1 MILLRW
7 MNYKVECLQKVLPER
22 YELLIISI
30 SSPLLLGV
38 YKEGYLIHT
47 ISSELKTSEI
57 LLPLLKECMDQYD
70 ISTIIYTRGPGSYM
84 AIKLTYIMLKT
95 IEIISGIKCVGCS
108 GFTLNAGAPIKAMG
122 NLYFIKEK
130 KTIITKKYEQ
140 PVDVKF
146 TLPQC
151 IQDLEL
157 DEESTPDYVLP
168 AV

>member
-1 MILLRW
+1 M
-7 MNYKVECLQKVLPER
+7 QKALPKR
-22 YELLIISI
+22 YELLVISI

-38 YKEGYLIHT
+38 YEEGRLIDT

-57 LLPLLKECMDQYD
+57 LLPLIKECLDKYD
-70 ISTIIYTRGPGSYM
+70 ISRIIYTRGPGSYM

-95 IEIISGIKCVGCS
+95 IEIVQGIECAGCS
-108 GFTLNAGAPIKAMG
+108 GFALNGGEPIKAVG

-130 KTIITKKYEQ
+130 ETIITKKFEQ
-140 PVDVKF
+140 AINVKF
-146 TLPQC
+146 TLPQS

-157 DEESTPDYVLP
+157 DEESTPEYILP